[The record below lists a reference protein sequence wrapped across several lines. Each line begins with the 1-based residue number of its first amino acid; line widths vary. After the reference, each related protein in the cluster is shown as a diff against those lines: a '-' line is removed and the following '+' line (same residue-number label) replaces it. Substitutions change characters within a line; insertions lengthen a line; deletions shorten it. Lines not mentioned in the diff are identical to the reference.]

1 MHSRRPLLNLTV
13 LASLLASAGLLGIAA
28 YGAVEPPAVAMP
40 IPVPPTPPVTVAPEG
55 SSPPNRFG
63 RLMSKRWGHGVAY
76 ERENLTPVANPHP
89 NPERQP
95 KRDRPYDVEIT
106 PDGKKVYVALQGTER
121 LPGHELAVYDV
132 ERDQIVKRIF
142 LKPASEKGE
151 PASSPYRLGMHPGG
165 RFLVVSSRYSNF
177 LTVVDTQKDAAVSE
191 IPLDFYA
198 QGFTFDREGKTL
210 YVTDRYLDQVL
221 VVDVHADGERFE
233 AKLRE
238 LGDLDE
244 KRFAADVHPRLVRR
258 CGSADC
264 HAVARG
270 GLLAS
275 QDPKPSFLSV
285 LPLVTPGSPKDS
297 RLLRAV
303 TRTRDGGYADRKP
316 PYLGHA
322 LGTVVFPSIH
332 EDADYAAI
340 ASWIDAARDGP
351 GIPIGNPRSKPKVA
365 ALSSDGR
372 FLFVGNTGTQDLSIV
387 STKSLEEV
395 GGIYLQN
402 TVNDLKVVRSPA
414 TGHDYLVI
422 ATEGVGFGVVRE
434 RDPEG
439 SETWDPKS
447 PTAHW
452 SVKRDLNT
460 GKVLPK
466 EQQEVLG
473 PFDAVDGTASI
484 KFRDIQNDVV
494 FVDVSALSLPDQAPK
509 SGPGYLVRP
518 NRYESHRGWVRY
530 TSDTAESTVGD
541 IKGDIP
547 PELMRVVG
555 AFPEKIAV
563 QGDRLFVTMQASAE
577 VQEWRLNAEAA
588 DPADSLVPVRNYP
601 TGIQPIGLC
610 AGPDGTP
617 AANKLFVANFLS
629 QTLTVIDR
637 KTGTSREVVV
647 DPSILARPI
656 PDSNAERGEFISHT
670 AMLSTDGDTSCFHC
684 HYLDMGDGRPWGVSQ
699 VVGQEFM
706 HEGAAGQ
713 FVIGGAMSVPQMRNL
728 FATQPFFFEGTLSAY
743 EPRSM
748 IMEHSPSDDLAGP
761 TPQGDFSWLEANAA
775 MTGVD
780 DVQSSMEA
788 TTAFQSS
795 LEERRDELFRRI
807 PLRLFGK
814 SFALRDFQRFVGDWQ
829 THEPRLLP
837 NPFDRKAASVLR
849 GKVLFEDPQVGCVA
863 CHAPPSFTRKD
874 LGQKSTGAI
883 PAVVTV
889 TPRDASFTLIGMNR
903 LDFLNGYQRDL
914 EPWDSGR
921 NELGQGRYTTFPL
934 RGLWERPPV
943 FLHGGVA
950 RTLREVVAT
959 PGHNALRRFKYE
971 PLLGGEGERP
981 GRREVGFNETFYFF
995 TEKTHRVQAL
1005 LESEGRMGLDTH
1017 GGTSHLKPGQL
1028 DDLVDFL
1035 ESIE

>member
-1 MHSRRPLLNLTV
+1 MRDALLSV
-13 LASLLASAGLLGIAA
+13 AVGAGFLASAGLLSVVAW
-28 YGAVEPPAVAMP
+28 GAIEPPSIVMP
-40 IPVPPTPPVTVAPEG
+40 IPVPPTPPVTKAPEG
-55 SSPPNRFG
+55 SSPPNRYG
-63 RLMSKRWGHGVAY
+63 RLMSKRWGYGVAF

-95 KRDRPYDVEIT
+95 VRERPYDVEIT

-121 LPGHELAVYDV
+121 LPGHVLAVYDV
-132 ERDQIVKRIF
+132 ERDAVTKRIL

-151 PASSPYRLGMHPGG
+151 AASSPYRLVMHPGG

-177 LTVVDTQKDAAVSE
+177 LSVVDTRKDEVVSE

-221 VVDVHADGERFE
+221 VIDVRADGERFQ
-233 AKLRE
+233 ASLRE
-238 LGDLDE
+238 LGGLDE
-244 KRFAADVHPRLVRR
+244 KAFTADIHPRLVRR

-275 QDPKPSFLSV
+275 PDAKQSFLSV
-285 LPLVTPGSPKDS
+285 LPLVSPGSSKDS

-303 TRTRDGGYADRKP
+303 TRTRVGGYADRKP
-316 PYLGHA
+316 PHLGHA
-322 LGTVVFPSIH
+322 MGTVVFPSPA
-332 EDADYAAI
+332 EDADYAAL
-340 ASWIDAARDGP
+340 AGWIDSSRDGP
-351 GIPIGNPRSKPKVA
+351 GIPVGNPRSKPKVA
-365 ALSSDGR
+365 SLSTDGR
-372 FLFVGNTGTQDLSIV
+372 FLFVGNTGTQDISIV
-387 STKSLEEV
+387 STRSLEEV

-414 TGHDYLVI
+414 TGHDYLVV

-434 RDPEG
+434 RDPDG
-439 SETWDPKS
+439 SESWDPKN
-447 PTAHW
+447 PAAHF
-452 SVKRDLNT
+452 SVKRDLAT

-466 EQQEVLG
+466 DQQEILG

-494 FVDVSALSLPDQAPK
+494 FLDVTALALPERAPS
-509 SGPGYLVRP
+509 SGPAYLLKP
-518 NRYESHRGWVRY
+518 DRYESHRAWVRY
-530 TSDTAESTVGD
+530 TSDTAESTWGD
-541 IKGDIP
+541 VKGDIP

-577 VQEWRLNAEAA
+577 VQEWRLNAEAS

-617 AANKLFVANFLS
+617 AAGKLFVANFLS

-637 KTGTSREVVV
+637 HAGTSREVVV
-647 DPSILARPI
+647 DPSILKRPI

-670 AMLSTDGDTSCFHC
+670 AMLSSDGDTSCFHC
-684 HYLDMGDGRPWGVSQ
+684 HYLDTGDGRPWGVSQ
-699 VVGQEFM
+699 VVGQEFV
-706 HEGAAGQ
+706 HEGAPGQ

-748 IMEHSPSDDLAGP
+748 IMEHSPSDDFGGP
-761 TPQGDFSWLEANAA
+761 TPQGDFTWLEADAA

-780 DVQSSMEA
+780 DVQSAMEA

-795 LEERRDELFRRI
+795 LEERRDEMFRRI
-807 PLRLFGK
+807 SMRLFGK
-814 SFALRDFQRFVGDWQ
+814 AFALRDFQRFVGDWQ
-829 THEPRLLP
+829 AHEPRLLP
-837 NPFDRKAASVLR
+837 NPFDRRAASVLR
-849 GKVLFEDPQVGCVA
+849 GKALFEDPQVGCVA

-874 LGQKSTGAI
+874 LGQKSTGAM

-903 LDFLNGYQRDL
+903 LDYLNGYPRDL
-914 EPWDSGR
+914 EPWDAGR
-921 NELGQGRYTTFPL
+921 NEEGQGRYTTFPL

-950 RTLREVVAT
+950 RNLREVVSSPA
-959 PGHNALRRFKYE
+959 HNALRRFKYE
-971 PLLGGEGERP
+971 PLLGGEPERP

-995 TEKTHRVQAL
+995 SEKTRRVQAL
-1005 LESEGRMGLDTH
+1005 LESEGRMGMDTH
-1017 GGTSHLKPGQL
+1017 GGTSHLKPGQI